1 MKCEVSII
9 TPAFNASK
17 TIRDTYKSIKEQT
30 FSSWEWI
37 VTDDCSIDDTKQIL
51 EEIAKEDDRVIVLNT
66 DKNSG
71 AAVAR
76 NLAIEKAS
84 GRFIAFLDADDMWIS
99 NKLERQIAFMK
110 EHNYA
115 LTYSNYDVLTTD
127 GKRKLYSPKG
137 NSVSYKKLLR
147 GSVIGCLTVVY
158 DSELIGKHYMPLD
171 AERREDHAAW
181 LDITKSGIEAYK
193 LDECLAIYRASKT
206 AISSNK
212 WKMTKY
218 QYLMFR
224 KHEKFGVVKSLFFT
238 LRVAMHKLFIKYIY

>member
-76 NLAIEKAS
+76 NLAMK
-84 GRFIAFLDADDMWIS
+84 
-99 NKLERQIAFMK
+99 RQVV
-110 EHNYA
+110 
-115 LTYSNYDVLTTD
+115 D
-127 GKRKLYSPKG
+127 
-137 NSVSYKKLLR
+137 LL
-147 GSVIGCLTVVY
+147 LFWT
-158 DSELIGKHYMPLD
+158 L
-171 AERREDHAAW
+171 
-181 LDITKSGIEAYK
+181 
-193 LDECLAIYRASKT
+193 
-206 AISSNK
+206 
-212 WKMTKY
+212 MTC
-218 QYLMFR
+218 
-224 KHEKFGVVKSLFFT
+224 G
-238 LRVAMHKLFIKYIY
+238 